1 MLISLV
7 VAICGLPAALAQ
19 PALESDS
26 GPTQPDAPQQQPP
39 IFEEAFCPPSEERI
53 DLQLKVQW
61 RGRIEADATMA
72 AQSAESQAIL
82 GDLQNGFGFRRIRLG
97 AQGSVDESTSWVSE
111 VELAGGNVRIRD
123 VFVGLD
129 AIPGVNQVRIGNF
142 REPYN
147 LEGMTSSNFITFLE
161 RSPQNVLSPVRNWGV
176 CGYWWPEDEMLLF
189 SLGAF
194 REGTGNAGQSLGD
207 GDNWAY
213 TARLTGLPLFEPDG
227 SVVRLLHVGGAFSQR
242 IPNNGII
249 NFTPRV
255 GSSLL
260 TAEDN
265 PGSPFLPTLDI
276 AADSYQLY
284 NLQSAY
290 VVGSLSLQAEWSS
303 ASVQQTNAGSIFVHG
318 TYISVSYFL
327 TGEHRSY
334 NRTRGS
340 FDRVNVLRPLTRSRT
355 GFGAIELAAR
365 FSYLDFSSPNL
376 PLDVN
381 GDPAGTRLS
390 EWTLGSNW
398 YLNTNTRIM
407 CNYTAG
413 IPDRVGLGQTV
424 AHVFG
429 IRTAI
434 YW

>member
-1 MLISLV
+1 MSLSVLIF
-7 VAICGLPAALAQ
+7 GLTAAQAQ
-19 PALESDS
+19 
-26 GPTQPDAPQQQPP
+26 DAPTSPIVVVTEGVQTEERSALSPP
-39 IFEEAFCPPSEERI
+39 VCPPGYERI
-53 DLQLKVQW
+53 DLQLSVQL
-61 RGRIEADATMA
+61 RGRIEVDATMA

-97 AQGSVDESTSWVSE
+97 AQGKIDDSTSWVSE
-111 VELAGGNVRIRD
+111 VELAGGNVRVRD

-129 AIPGVNQVRIGNF
+129 AIPGVNQIRIGNF

-147 LEGMTSSNFITFLE
+147 LEGMTSSNFITFME

-176 CGYWWPEDEMLLF
+176 CGYWWPTDEVVLF

-194 REGTGNAGQSLGD
+194 REGTGNSGQSLGD

-213 TARLTGLPLFEPDG
+213 TARLTGLPLYEPEEPTF
-227 SVVRLLHVGGAFSQR
+227 RLVHLGGAFSQR
-242 IPNNGII
+242 VPDNGII
-249 NFTPRV
+249 NFTPRI

-276 AADSYQLY
+276 AANSYQLY

-290 VVGSLSLQAEWSS
+290 VVGPLSLQAEWS
-303 ASVQQTNAGSIFVHG
+303 AAMVQQTNAGSIFVHG
-318 TYISVSYFL
+318 MYVFVSYFL
-327 TGEHRSY
+327 TGEHRGY
-334 NRTRGS
+334 HRTRGS
-340 FDRVNVLRPLTRSRT
+340 FDRVEILHPLTRSRST

-365 FSYLDFSSPNL
+365 FSYLDFNSPNL
-376 PLDVN
+376 PPDVDGN
-381 GDPAGTRLS
+381 PAGTRLC
-390 EWTLGSNW
+390 EWTLGTNW
-398 YLNTNTRIM
+398 YLNSNTRIM
-407 CNYTAG
+407 LNYTAG
-413 IPDRVGLGQTV
+413 IPDRAGPGQTV

-429 IRTAI
+429 VRTAI